1 MSSTTDRLRQYL
13 QQQSQAMQ
21 SPCDFEPDNLLNEGQ
36 INVHHN
42 SLVPVQQ
49 TNEHELTDFKEQ
61 VKSWL
66 KYDNELKA
74 INAKIKILDNERKHR
89 KKLME
94 KLSEMILK
102 FMGSNEID
110 ELNSREGIIKYKK
123 SLVMAP
129 LTQKKVIERL
139 KEQFQSITDVDD
151 RLNKVFKD
159 REKVPKLC
167 LKRC

>member
-1 MSSTTDRLRQYL
+1 
-13 QQQSQAMQ
+13 MQ
-21 SPCDFEPDNLLNEGQ
+21 SACDFEADNLLNEGQ

-49 TNEHELTDFKEQ
+49 TNEQELNDFKEQ

-66 KYDNELKA
+66 RLDNELKA
-74 INAKIKILDNERKHR
+74 INEKVKILDNERKHR

-123 SLVMAP
+123 SMVKESLN
-129 LTQKKVIERL
+129 QKKIIEKLR
-139 KEQFQSITDVDD
+139 EQFKAFTDVDE

>member
-21 SPCDFEPDNLLNEGQ
+21 SACDFEADNLLNEGQ

-49 TNEHELTDFKEQ
+49 TNEQELNDFKEQ

-66 KYDNELKA
+66 RLDNELKA
-74 INAKIKILDNERKHR
+74 INEKVKILDNERKHR

-123 SLVMAP
+123 SMVKESLN
-129 LTQKKVIERL
+129 QKKIIEKLR
-139 KEQFQSITDVDD
+139 EQFKAFTDVDE

>member
-13 QQQSQAMQ
+13 QQQSHAMQ
-21 SPCDFEPDNLLNEGQ
+21 NPGDFEADNLLHEGQ
-36 INVHHN
+36 INVHHS

-49 TNEHELTDFKEQ
+49 TNEQELNDFKEQ

-66 KYDNELKA
+66 RLDNELKA
-74 INAKIKILDNERKHR
+74 INAKIKVLDNERKHR
-89 KKLME
+89 KNMME
-94 KLSEMILK
+94 KLSETILK
-102 FMGSNEID
+102 FMNMNEID
-110 ELNSREGIIKYKK
+110 ELNSREGIIKYRK

-129 LTQKKVIERL
+129 LTQKKMIERL
-139 KEQFQSITDVDD
+139 KEQFQSITDVDE

>member
-1 MSSTTDRLRQYL
+1 MASTTDRLRQYL
-13 QQQSQAMQ
+13 QEQSQAMQ
-21 SPCDFEPDNLLNEGQ
+21 NAGDFEADNLLHEGQ

-49 TNEHELTDFKEQ
+49 NNEQELIDFKEQ

-66 KYDNELKA
+66 RLDNELKA
-74 INAKIKILDNERKHR
+74 INAKIKVLDNERKHR
-89 KKLME
+89 KKMME

-102 FMGSNEID
+102 FMSMNEID

-123 SLVMAP
+123 SLKKAP
-129 LTQKKVIERL
+129 LTQKQMIERL
-139 KEQFQSITDVDD
+139 KEQFQSINDVDE

-159 REKVPKLC
+159 REKIPKLC

>member
-1 MSSTTDRLRQYL
+1 
-13 QQQSQAMQ
+13 MQ
-21 SPCDFEPDNLLNEGQ
+21 SSGDFEADSLLNEDQ

-110 ELNSREGIIKYKK
+110 ELNSREGIIKYRK

-129 LTQKKVIERL
+129 LTQKRMIERL
-139 KEQFQSITDVDD
+139 KEQFQTITDVDE

-159 REKVPKLC
+159 REKIPKLC